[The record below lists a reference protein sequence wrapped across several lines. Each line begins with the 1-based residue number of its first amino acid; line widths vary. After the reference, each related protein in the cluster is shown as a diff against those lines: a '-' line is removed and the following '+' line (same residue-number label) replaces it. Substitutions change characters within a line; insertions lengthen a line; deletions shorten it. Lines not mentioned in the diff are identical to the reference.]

1 MDVKEILAHCDHTLL
16 KQESTWAQIKEV
28 CDDGKKY
35 NCASICIPA
44 AYVKACAEYVGNSLK
59 ICTVIGFPHGSNET
73 AVKVFEAERAMDA
86 GATELDMVLNI
97 GRLLS
102 GEEDYVRQDIQAVVE
117 AAHARGAIVKV
128 ILENAYLSDEQKVLA
143 CRLCAEAGAEFVKTS
158 TGYAPSGATLED
170 VRLMRA
176 SVPDRMQVKAA
187 GGVRTLDALLAFRA
201 AGCARCGATAT
212 EAILQEAERRF
223 AEKGTL
229 D

>member
-1 MDVKEILAHCDHTLL
+1 MLTPKDIAKMIDHSLLRPELDVEAVKKGLAV
-16 KQESTWAQIKEV
+16 A
-28 CDDGKKY
+28 KKY
-35 NCASICIPA
+35 GTATVCVRPCDLGLAREA
-44 AYVKACAEYVGNSLK
+44 LAGTEVGL
-59 ICTVIGFPHGSNET
+59 CTVIGFPHGSNET

-86 GATELDMVLNI
+86 CEI
-97 GRLLS
+97 C
-102 GEEDYVRQDIQAVVE
+102 
-117 AAHARGAIVKV
+117 VK
-128 ILENAYLSDEQKVLA
+128 
-143 CRLCAEAGAEFVKTS
+143 AGADFVKTS

-170 VRLMRA
+170 VCLMRA